1 MQIAITGASGAI
13 GTQLTSSLSQAGH
26 EVVAVARKRRPGALF
41 WDPAANEIDAAGLEG
56 LDAVIHLAGEPIG
69 ERRWTPE
76 VKDAIA
82 SSRAGATA
90 LLAST
95 LANLSHPPKVLL
107 SGSAIGYYGNTA
119 DRVANEGSPA
129 GTGFLAEVV
138 SAWEAAA
145 APAAAAG
152 IRTAFL
158 RTGIVCDPNTGALAK
173 MLPAF
178 KFGLGG
184 RNGPGTQWMSWI
196 SMRDEV
202 RAISFL
208 LESPVAGPVNLTA
221 PNPVTNA
228 TFTKTLAGV
237 LHRPCTVTPMIGPRL
252 LFGRELADALLLDG
266 QRVDCQVLK
275 SNGFEFLDPHLEGAL
290 RAILAHPQTD

>member
-41 WDPAANEIDAAGLEG
+41 WDPAANEIDAAGFEG

-82 SSRAGATA
+82 D
-90 LLAST
+90 
-95 LANLSHPPKVLL
+95 PPKVLL

-152 IRTAFL
+152 IRTTFL

-208 LESPVAGPVNLTA
+208 LDSPVAGPVNLTA